1 MGCSDPGQEVV
12 STREDERS
20 FYVYSEE
27 TRCASEAETVVQ
39 IIREEMSPPPD
50 CQLPAVP
57 EATTEVAK
65 EQPADEQVPWKT
77 RFRHGQIP
85 DHREPKHGRVS
96 ALEKAMRT
104 YADCKSGHV
113 VAPEIGRE
121 FDSLAEAFDFYNLY
135 SWEIGF
141 GIRYGQCRRNAQKS
155 RTVQDFVCGC
165 AGKPRKENTSS
176 LASNCQALIML
187 FLTRDNGWY
196 IHQFRPDHNHHLS
209 SSCGEKVH
217 WPSHRAIDTHTKDIV
232 KHLRSNNIGI
242 TKVFS
247 VIGSFFGSMENVPF
261 NKRSLNYLCKRMN
274 QETAEDDI
282 RKTVEL
288 LSELKKKD
296 PMFANNVL
304 VDSDNK
310 IQALMWTNGRSRYQY
325 STFGDAITFDTT
337 YRTNQYDMPFGL
349 FVGVN
354 HHFQSIILGGVLMRN
369 EKEKTFDWV
378 FKEFVSLM
386 GGKAPLTILTDQCHS
401 MELAIANVLPG
412 TKHRWCKWHVLRR
425 TKETLGP
432 AYTMNKELRDELH
445 KILEYMPTVEE
456 FEAAWQTLVQKYNLQ
471 EHPMMTQL
479 YELRKKWAKP
489 YFAGVFCARMTST
502 QRSESANHMLKNFVP
517 PGASMH
523 MFIKHYQKLQFDRDA
538 EENFAEKKSRL
549 VSIYL
554 NFTEHPNN
562 SLAFT

>member
-1 MGCSDPGQEVV
+1 MIHPKLSSLPPWT
-12 STREDERS
+12 SRRKPPISHPNLSPSS
-20 FYVYSEE
+20 FS
-27 TRCASEAETVVQ
+27 
-39 IIREEMSPPPD
+39 
-50 CQLPAVP
+50 VP

-104 YADCKSGHV
+104 YADRKSGHV
-113 VAPEIGRE
+113 VAPQIGRE
-121 FDSLAEAFDFYNLY
+121 FDSLADAFDFYNLY

-165 AGKPRKENTSS
+165 EGKPRKENTSS
-176 LASNCQALIML
+176 LASNCQALIRL
-187 FLTRDNGWY
+187 FRIRDNGWY
-196 IHQFRPDHNHHLS
+196 IHEFRPDHNHHLS
-209 SSCGEKVH
+209 SSC
-217 WPSHRAIDTHTKDIV
+217 
-232 KHLRSNNIGI
+232 
-242 TKVFS
+242 

-288 LSELKKKD
+288 LYELKKKD
-296 PMFANNVL
+296 PMFADSVL
-304 VDSDNK
+304 VDSDSK

-369 EKEKTFDWV
+369 EKEETFDWV

-386 GGKAPLTILTDQCHS
+386 GGKAPLTILTDQCRS

-425 TKETLGP
+425 VKETLGP

-456 FEAAWQTLVQKYNLQ
+456 FEAA
-471 EHPMMTQL
+471 
-479 YELRKKWAKP
+479 
-489 YFAGVFCARMTST
+489 
-502 QRSESANHMLKNFVP
+502 
-517 PGASMH
+517 
-523 MFIKHYQKLQFDRDA
+523 
-538 EENFAEKKSRL
+538 
-549 VSIYL
+549 
-554 NFTEHPNN
+554 
-562 SLAFT
+562 